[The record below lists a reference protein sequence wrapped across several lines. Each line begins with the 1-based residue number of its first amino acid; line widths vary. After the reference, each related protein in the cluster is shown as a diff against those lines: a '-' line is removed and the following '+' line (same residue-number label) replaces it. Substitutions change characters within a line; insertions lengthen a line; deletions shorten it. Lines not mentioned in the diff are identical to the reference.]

1 MSQGSILGP
10 LLFLLYINDMS
21 QAMDSE
27 LLLYTDD
34 FSLVFQHKDIKTI
47 EEYLNRD
54 FSTLF
59 DWFADWFIM

>member
-1 MSQGSILGP
+1 
-10 LLFLLYINDMS
+10 MS
-21 QAMDSE
+21 QAMNSE

-34 FSLVFQHKDIKTI
+34 FSLVFQHKDIKTM